1 MKPVAVLNIRS
12 KNMGKKKNGVSDV
25 KTGSTQMGWVIVSV
39 VALIISAGFIAK
51 IVFVNN
57 DAPVNINQ
65 NASTQSPD
73 IVNNDARVQL
83 VASRF
88 RCACGGCGELPLD
101 ECTCDM
107 PRGAV
112 EEKNFIRN
120 KLQQGLTID
129 QVVKAVD
136 EKYGHMKT

>member
-1 MKPVAVLNIRS
+1 
-12 KNMGKKKNGVSDV
+12 MGKKKKNKDTVADV

-39 VALIISAGFIAK
+39 VALIISAGLIAK
-51 IVFVNN
+51 IVFLDNN
-57 DAPVNINQ
+57 TPVNISQ
-65 NASTQSPD
+65 NASSQSPD
-73 IVNNDARVQL
+73 IVGNDARVQL

-112 EEKNFIRN
+112 EEKNFIRK
-120 KLQQGLTID
+120 KLQQGSTVD

-136 EKYGHMKT
+136 EEYGHLKT

>member
-1 MKPVAVLNIRS
+1 
-12 KNMGKKKNGVSDV
+12 MGKKKKQRNRVSGV
-25 KTGSTQMGWVIVSV
+25 KTGSTQIGWVVASV
-39 VALIISAGFIAK
+39 VALITSAGLIAK

-65 NASTQSPD
+65 NASTQSPN

-120 KLQQGLTID
+120 KLQQGLTVD
-129 QVVKAVD
+129 QVVRAVD
-136 EKYGHMKT
+136 EKYGHLKTLKIDKFK

>member
-1 MKPVAVLNIRS
+1 
-12 KNMGKKKNGVSDV
+12 MGKKKKNKNTVADV

-39 VALIISAGFIAK
+39 VALIISAGLIAK

-112 EEKNFIRN
+112 EEKNFIRD
-120 KLQQGLTID
+120 KLQQGLTVD
-129 QVVKAVD
+129 QVVKAVN
-136 EKYGHMKT
+136 EKYGQLET

>member
-1 MKPVAVLNIRS
+1 
-12 KNMGKKKNGVSDV
+12 MGKKKNTVADV
-25 KTGSTQMGWVIVSV
+25 KTGSTRMGWVIVSV
-39 VALIISAGFIAK
+39 IVSGGLIAK

-57 DAPVNINQ
+57 DTPANINK
-65 NASTQSPD
+65 NTSIQSSN

-112 EEKNFIRN
+112 EEKNFIRK
-120 KLQQGLTID
+120 KLLEGLTVD
-129 QVVKAVD
+129 QVVKAVN

>member
-1 MKPVAVLNIRS
+1 
-12 KNMGKKKNGVSDV
+12 MGKKKKGDSDV

-39 VALIISAGFIAK
+39 VALIISAGLIAK

-73 IVNNDARVQL
+73 IVNNDSRVQL

-120 KLQQGLTID
+120 KLQQGLTVD

-136 EKYGHMKT
+136 EKYGHLKT

>member
-1 MKPVAVLNIRS
+1 
-12 KNMGKKKNGVSDV
+12 MGKKKNAAADV

-39 VALIISAGFIAK
+39 VALIISAGLIAK
-51 IVFVNN
+51 IVFVDN
-57 DAPVNINQ
+57 DTPVSINQ
-65 NASTQSPD
+65 NASIQSPN

-136 EKYGHMKT
+136 EKYGHLET

>member
-1 MKPVAVLNIRS
+1 
-12 KNMGKKKNGVSDV
+12 MGKKSRKKKIAP
-25 KTGSTQMGWVIVSV
+25 KTKTNTPQLGWIVITV
-39 VALIISAGFIAK
+39 VALIVSVGLIAK
-51 IVFVNN
+51 LVWVSN
-57 DAPVNINQ
+57 DTPGNTNRT
-65 NASTQSPD
+65 ASVQSKNVANP
-73 IVNNDARVQL
+73 DARIQL

-120 KLQQGLTID
+120 QLQQGLTID
-129 QVVKAVD
+129 QVVKRVN

>member
-1 MKPVAVLNIRS
+1 
-12 KNMGKKKNGVSDV
+12 MGKKKNRVSDV
-25 KTGSTQMGWVIVSV
+25 KTGSTQMGWVIASV
-39 VALIISAGFIAK
+39 VALIISAGLIAK

-65 NASTQSPD
+65 NSSTQSPN

-120 KLQQGLTID
+120 KLQQGLTVD

-136 EKYGHMKT
+136 EKYGHLKT

>member
-1 MKPVAVLNIRS
+1 
-12 KNMGKKKNGVSDV
+12 MGKKSRKKNTAP
-25 KTGSTQMGWVIVSV
+25 KTKTNATQWGWIAVTV
-39 VALIISAGFIAK
+39 VALIVSVGLIAK
-51 IVFVNN
+51 LVLVSN
-57 DAPVNINQ
+57 DTPVNTNQ
-65 NASTQSPD
+65 TSSVQSKNVASPD
-73 IVNNDARVQL
+73 ARIQL

-120 KLQQGLTID
+120 QLQQGLTID
-129 QVVKAVD
+129 QVVKQVN
-136 EKYGHMKT
+136 EKYGHMKS